1 MTSFRRVQA
10 SLSAKLACERPSERR
25 SALSKTVCG
34 TVGQLLYMKALFERV
49 MDAVCYAAS
58 LEKVELR
65 IESVRRWSNLV
76 LLLPS
81 DEITPNR
88 LSTPISALR
97 RTLSQAR
104 GMALTPLDTG
114 TRAL

>member
-1 MTSFRRVQA
+1 MELYHPAQGINGQFILA
-10 SLSAKLACERPSERR
+10 SP
-25 SALSKTVCG
+25 
-34 TVGQLLYMKALFERV
+34 
-49 MDAVCYAAS
+49 
-58 LEKVELR
+58 LR

-104 GMALTPLDTG
+104 GMAMTPLDTG